1 MPRTKE
7 QFEEIRTKTKR
18 KILEHALVLFAEKGF
33 KGTSINDIASSAGI
47 SKGLAYNYFKNKDE
61 LMIAVFALLAEE
73 LGEIFYSMEKEKEP
87 KKKLKQMINTTFNKL
102 CEDEK
107 FWRLYF
113 NFVMLPELN
122 KEANELLSSFLEEA
136 FIALEKLFKEL
147 KVPNPSEESKIFAS
161 IIDGICFH
169 YMFDKT
175 NYPIEKMRKYL
186 IKKYCS

>member
-7 QFEEIRTKTKR
+7 QFEEIRIKTKR
-18 KILEHALVLFAEKGF
+18 KILENALALFAEKGF
-33 KGTSINDIASSAGI
+33 KGTSINDIAKSAGI

-61 LMIAVFALLAEE
+61 LMLAVFGLLAEE
-73 LGEIFYSMEKEKEP
+73 LGEIFFSMAMEVDP
-87 KKKLKQMINTTFNKL
+87 SKKLKQMINTTFKKL
-102 CEDEK
+102 LEDEK

-122 KEANELLSSFLEEA
+122 KEANQLLSSFLEEA
-136 FIALEKLFKEL
+136 FTVLEKLFADM

-169 YMFDKT
+169 YMFDKKS
-175 NYPIEKMRKYL
+175 YPLEKMRKYL
-186 IKKYCS
+186 IKKYC

>member
-7 QFEEIRTKTKR
+7 QFEEIRVKTKR

-61 LMIAVFALLAEE
+61 LMISVFGLLAEE
-73 LGEIFYSMEKEKEP
+73 FAEIFLSTQKEDDP
-87 KKKLKQMINTTFNKL
+87 RKKLKQMINTTFNKL
-102 CEDEK
+102 REDEK

-122 KEANELLSSFLEEA
+122 KEANELLSGFLEEA
-136 FIALEKLFKEL
+136 FAALENLFKEMG
-147 KVPNPSEESKIFAS
+147 VPNPSEESKIFAS
-161 IIDGICFH
+161 IIDGISFH
-169 YMFDKT
+169 YMFDKN
-175 NYPIEKMRKYL
+175 NYPLEKMRKYL